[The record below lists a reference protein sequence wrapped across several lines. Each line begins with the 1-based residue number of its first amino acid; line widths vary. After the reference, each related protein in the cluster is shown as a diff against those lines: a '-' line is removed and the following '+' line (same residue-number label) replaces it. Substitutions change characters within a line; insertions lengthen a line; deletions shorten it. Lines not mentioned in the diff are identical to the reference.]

1 MKRIAIAL
9 CMTLALAGVLA
20 AQHLRKA
27 PLSFVGNPVYSLT
40 VTPLDWKFESMTGVS
55 TQKIEQQVSNRL
67 MQTLGW
73 AQRIKK
79 PNDRESKVPEGS
91 VQVTL
96 NITERTRQQVAY
108 NFRVTV
114 DTPVNWPARFRGN
127 QDLAAWHWD
136 GGDSG
141 VSKLGDYP
149 REIRKDMDKVL
160 QDLVKAWGD
169 RFK

>member
-1 MKRIAIAL
+1 MTRIAIAL
-9 CMTLALAGVLA
+9 CMTLALTGVLP
-20 AQHLRKA
+20 AQQQRGTPLLR
-27 PLSFVGNPVYSLT
+27 VGNPVYSLT
-40 VTPLDWKFESMTGVS
+40 VTPLDWKFESMTGLS
-55 TQKIEQQVSNRL
+55 TRQIEQQVSSRL
-67 MQTLGW
+67 MQALGW

-79 PNDRESKVPEGS
+79 PDDRESRLPEGS

-96 NITERTRQQVAY
+96 NITEKTRQQVAY

-114 DTPVNWPARFRGN
+114 DTPVNWPTRLRGN
-127 QDLAAWHWD
+127 QDLAAWHWE

-149 REIRKDMDKVL
+149 RDFRMDMDKVL
-160 QDLVKAWGD
+160 QECVKAWMA